1 MSGSRGSEPG
11 RRASEARLDA
21 LREEARRTG
30 TVSEAGVR
38 AAGGP
43 LPSTTGYYGRP
54 VVKPP
59 VWTWEIPL
67 YFFVGG
73 LAGMAGVL
81 ALAATLTSPG
91 EVLDGAGGH
100 GGFVRAALWI
110 AAVGT
115 LVSAILLTMDL
126 GRPARFLNMLRMFK
140 PRSPMSV
147 GAWILTGFGGA
158 STAGALLVEL
168 IHRDVLPGG
177 ETLGLPVAALEAV
190 VLLAI
195 LGTGIFGAAL
205 ATYTGVL
212 IGATAI
218 PAWFIHHRGLPLHFG
233 VAGLGAAAA
242 LLELLGFR
250 LGALN
255 AIGVLASAV
264 ETTFGAWVELRR
276 RGAADRALRQGGP
289 GVLLRTSG
297 LLAGPGSLVLR
308 LLGWI
313 PWAASAFLAGALIS
327 RYGWLAAGR
336 ASGRDP
342 EATFASQR
350 AS

>member
-1 MSGSRGSEPG
+1 MSGRDPGHRTSE
-11 RRASEARLDA
+11 ERLDA

-30 TVSEAGVR
+30 AVTGPGVR

-43 LPSTTGYYGRP
+43 LPSAAGYYGRP
-54 VVKPP
+54 VIKPP

-81 ALAATLTSPG
+81 ALGATVAG
-91 EVLDGAGGH
+91 FDDVLEGSGPQADL
-100 GGFVRAALWI
+100 VRAALWI

-147 GAWILTGFGGA
+147 GAWILTGFGG
-158 STAGALLVEL
+158 SSSAGALLVEL
-168 IHRDVLPGG
+168 IHRNALPGG
-177 ETLGLPVAALEAV
+177 GTLGLPVAALEAV
-190 VLLAI
+190 VLLTI
-195 LGTGIFGAAL
+195 LGTGLFGALL

-218 PAWFIHHRGLPLHFG
+218 PAWFLHHRGLPLHFG

-264 ETTFGAWVELRR
+264 ETAFGAWVELRR
-276 RGAADRALRQGGP
+276 RGAGDRALRQGGP

-350 AS
+350 AG